1 MSIEHSNPYK
11 NFIMIHS
18 SFSWFC
24 GMHRLEVLAVTAVL
38 LSACSGKPDAAAVSA
53 GKVPVIS
60 ISTVRA
66 QQRDFPVLL
75 QATGTVTPLSTVDV
89 RSQMT
94 SVISKVHFR
103 EGQFVRA
110 GDLLFTLDARTEE
123 ANVTKALAQLTKD
136 NATLTDARRLL
147 QRNRELLG
155 QNFISQGALDTAQSQ
170 VDGLAASILA
180 DQAAVQAAKV
190 ALSYARITAP
200 QAGRAGAISVF
211 QGSTVQANVTTLVSI
226 TQMDPIAIAF
236 NLPQRNLPEAL
247 AALKGSGQEVQAT
260 LPDGNGKFSGL
271 LQFVDNAVDQ
281 GSGTVKVKAIFK
293 NPDGKLWPSAF
304 VDVALQA
311 RTIKDAV
318 VIPQAAVIQAARGPM
333 VYTVVDGKASVRP
346 VQIQYAQGL
355 DAAVAGLQAGE
366 LVVIDGRQ
374 NLRPGAAVQERSPN
388 QDNNNPGDKA
398 AGASAAQGK
407 SSAATVTP

>member
-1 MSIEHSNPYK
+1 MTPK
-11 NFIMIHS
+11 FITRFNAIPH
-18 SFSWFC
+18 
-24 GMHRLEVLAVTAVL
+24 LEVLVLTAAL
-38 LSACSGKPDAAAVSA
+38 LAGCSGKTDTAAASVA
-53 GKVPVIS
+53 KAPVVS

-66 QQRDFPVLL
+66 QQRNFPVQLE
-75 QATGTVTPLSTVDV
+75 ATGTVTPLSTVDV
-89 RSQMT
+89 RPQMT
-94 SVISKVHFR
+94 SVINKVHFR

-136 NATLTDARRLL
+136 NAALTDARRLL
-147 QRNRELLG
+147 ERSRELMG

-170 VDGLAASILA
+170 VDGLAASIVA

-190 ALSYARITAP
+190 ALSYAYITAP
-200 QAGRAGAISVF
+200 QAGRAGAITVF
-211 QGSTVQANVTTLVSI
+211 QGSTVQANITTLVSI

-260 LPDGNGKFSGL
+260 LPDGNVKFTGR
-271 LQFVDNAVDQ
+271 LQFVDNAVDL

-293 NPDGKLWPSAF
+293 NPEGTLWPSAF
-304 VDVALQA
+304 ANVALQA

-318 VIPQAAVIQAARGPM
+318 VIPQAAVIQAARGAM

-346 VQIQYAQGL
+346 VEILYTQGL
-355 DAAVAGLQAGE
+355 DAAVTGLQVGD

-374 NLRPGAAVQERSPN
+374 NLRPGVAVQERSPN
-388 QDNNNPGDKA
+388 GDNKNPSDKA
-398 AGASAAQGK
+398 PGASAAQGK